1 VEVIRG
7 VETSNDTA
15 AATHDLAKRLGKT
28 TVEPKDF
35 PGFLANRILMPMINE
50 AIFALMEGVG
60 TVDAID
66 SVMTLGM
73 KHPMGPLALADL
85 IGLDVCLAVLRV
97 LHEGLGDPKYR
108 PAPLLVQMVD
118 AGRLGRKTRR
128 GFYNYS

>member
-1 VEVIRG
+1 
-7 VETSNDTA
+7 
-15 AATHDLAKRLGKT
+15 
-28 TVEPKDF
+28 
-35 PGFLANRILMPMINE
+35 
-50 AIFALMEGVG
+50 
-60 TVDAID
+60 
-66 SVMTLGM
+66 
-73 KHPMGPLALADL
+73 LALADL